1 MVPKNYKKTCKNPWL
16 TIILVVE
23 LNLHNFRKPPLGGC
37 SWDDFHGPSFDV
49 QATAAATWCQTPP
62 QLGQLS
68 AQDITMVPE
77 NGRKL
82 PFCPHIHI
90 YIYNRYMFICIY
102 IYIHLIHIHIY
113 IYTYVYTYAHTHII
127 SQSYHKNSFSLSLS
141 LHRHYHKQ
149 WIQLDGR

>member
-1 MVPKNYKKTCKNPWL
+1 MVPKNYKKTCENPWL
-16 TIILVVE
+16 IIILVVE
-23 LNLHNFRKPPLGGC
+23 LNFHNFRKPPLGGC

-68 AQDITMVPE
+68 AQDITMMPE
-77 NGRKL
+77 NARKL
-82 PFCPHIHI
+82 PFCPHTHTI
-90 YIYNRYMFICIY
+90 YIYNTYMCICIY
-102 IYIHLIHIHIY
+102 IYIYILYIY
-113 IYTYVYTYAHTHII
+113 IYIHVYTYAHTHHITII
-127 SQSYHKNSFSLSLS
+127 SQELFLSLSLS